1 MLDSLATEAQLNRVC
16 DYVGKEADAIDV
28 PVAAD
33 SEEVEEDA
41 EATAD
46 LAVGKDEVANVIANN
61 ILCHEITA
69 AIDVEEDF
77 IEVNP
82 DDDPDDEDGG
92 EGEGVP
98 VAKVVYYVLSTTFN
112 ESSSRISPHT
122 VC

>member
-33 SEEVEEDA
+33 GEEVEEDA

-61 ILCHEITA
+61 ILCMRSQQRLT
-69 AIDVEEDF
+69 
-77 IEVNP
+77 
-82 DDDPDDEDGG
+82 
-92 EGEGVP
+92 
-98 VAKVVYYVLSTTFN
+98 
-112 ESSSRISPHT
+112 SRKIS
-122 VC
+122 